1 VDGSV
6 RERVE
11 VLRLETAEI
20 QKLNLTYLQKP
31 RPDVN
36 ALNDHARGE
45 QRLQEIMDEL
55 KSMREWKKP

>member
-1 VDGSV
+1 M
-6 RERVE
+6 
-11 VLRLETAEI
+11 LRLETAEI

-36 ALNDHARGE
+36 ALNDNARGE